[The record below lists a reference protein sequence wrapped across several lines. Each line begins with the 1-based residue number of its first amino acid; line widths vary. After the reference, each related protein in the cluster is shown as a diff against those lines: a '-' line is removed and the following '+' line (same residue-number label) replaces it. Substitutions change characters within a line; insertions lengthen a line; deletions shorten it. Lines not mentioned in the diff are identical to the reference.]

1 MPTKRR
7 KLGAQRLRRTDQMP
21 LSVRWWLHNGQSIGI
36 AEAIAL
42 DFGDHDAWQVT
53 VLHFAHLTAPG
64 SKFWTRADLREAGYG
79 AAIDAHIAARRMP
92 ADGWRRPLSAD
103 VIPLER
109 KL

>member
-1 MPTKRR
+1 M
-7 KLGAQRLRRTDQMP
+7 GARD
-21 LSVRWWLHNGQSIGI
+21 G
-36 AEAIAL
+36 
-42 DFGDHDAWQVT
+42 WQISL
-53 VLHFAHLTAPG
+53 LHFDHSTAPS